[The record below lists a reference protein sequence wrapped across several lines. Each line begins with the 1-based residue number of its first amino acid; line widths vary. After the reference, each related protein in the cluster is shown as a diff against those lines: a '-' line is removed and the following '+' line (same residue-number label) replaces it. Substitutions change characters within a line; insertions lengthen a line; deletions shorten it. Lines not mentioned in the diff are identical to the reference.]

1 MRAVRMQFVSGR
13 FSCEKEALAREGD
26 AMRAHVAMPQRI
38 VIVFA
43 IWLAIGVAVSIPA
56 LAVAVWKLM
65 ELVAFLS
72 MCSIGVASIA
82 DMATDKR

>member
-1 MRAVRMQFVSGR
+1 
-13 FSCEKEALAREGD
+13 
-26 AMRAHVAMPQRI
+26 MRAHVAMPQRI

-65 ELVAFLS
+65 ELVVFFS